1 MSVFATIAVA
11 NANQSAAQAIT
22 SSDMFTSL
30 FKKGLRKYWVS
41 SGYFSQEDYDALVD
55 SGLAF
60 AIETDQEVRPV
71 AALNALGLIK
81 VIEE

>member
-1 MSVFATIAVA
+1 MSVFATIVVA

-30 FKKGLRKYWVS
+30 FKKGLKKYWVS
-41 SGYFSQEDYDALVD
+41 SGYFSQEHYDALVD
-55 SGLAF
+55 SGLTF
-60 AIETDQEVRPV
+60 AIETNQEVRPI

>member
-22 SSDMFTSL
+22 SSDMFTSQ

>member
-1 MSVFATIAVA
+1 MSVFATIIVT

-41 SGYFSQEDYDALVD
+41 SGYFSQEHYDALVD
-55 SGLAF
+55 SGLTF
-60 AIETDQEVRPV
+60 AIETNKQVRPI
-71 AALNALGLIK
+71 ATLFALGLIK

>member
-1 MSVFATIAVA
+1 MSVFATIIVA

-30 FKKGLRKYWVS
+30 FKKGIRKYWVS
-41 SGYFSQEDYDALVD
+41 SGYFSKEHYDALAD
-55 SGLAF
+55 SGLTF
-60 AIETDQEVRPV
+60 AIKTNKDVRPI
-71 AALNALGLIK
+71 AAISALGIIK